1 MCIIPMNFKII
12 SQLSAS
18 LFLCFS
24 MATHA
29 TELDN
34 FLIQKNLIDQ
44 NYKIKDQKNLDDVLI
59 ALSEEDSR
67 VLPLQIDQNTL
78 IEQMNLYHDHIDL
91 QGIITS
97 TDFNQFANNVGKEKI
112 HELLIKGM
120 IENCDLIFENQF
132 QRQNPYYV
140 KMKLVSD
147 YKSYE
152 LKIKNSQCKF

>member
-1 MCIIPMNFKII
+1 
-12 SQLSAS
+12 
-18 LFLCFS
+18 

-29 TELDN
+29 TELDD

-78 IEQMNLYHDHIDL
+78 IEQMNLHHDHIDL

-120 IENCDLIFENQF
+120 LENCDLIFENQF

-147 YKSYE
+147 HKSYE
-152 LKIKNSQCKF
+152 LKIKNNQCKF

>member
-1 MCIIPMNFKII
+1 MRIIPMNFKII
-12 SQLSAS
+12 YQLSAS

-44 NYKIKDQKNLDDVLI
+44 HYKIKDKKNLDDLLT

-67 VLPLQIDQNTL
+67 VLPIQIDQNTL
-78 IEQMNLYHDHIDL
+78 IEKIDLFHDHIDL

-97 TDFNQFANNVGKEKI
+97 ADFNQFANSVGKERI
-112 HELLIKGM
+112 QSLLIKGM
-120 IENCDLIFENQF
+120 IENCDLIFENEF
-132 QRQNPYYV
+132 QRKNPYYV
-140 KMKLVSD
+140 KMKLVSEH
-147 YKSYE
+147 KSYD
-152 LKIKNSQCKF
+152 LKIKNDQCAF

>member
-1 MCIIPMNFKII
+1 MRIIPMNFKII

-29 TELDN
+29 TELDD

-120 IENCDLIFENQF
+120 LENCDLIFENQF

-147 YKSYE
+147 HKSYE
-152 LKIKNSQCKF
+152 LKIKNNQCKF

>member
-1 MCIIPMNFKII
+1 MRIIPMNFKII

-18 LFLCFS
+18 LFLCLS

-34 FLIQKNLIDQ
+34 FLIEKNLIDQ
-44 NYKIKDQKNLDDVLI
+44 NYKIKDQKNLNDVLI

-147 YKSYE
+147 HKSYE
-152 LKIKNSQCKF
+152 LKIKNNQCKF

>member
-29 TELDN
+29 TELDD

-120 IENCDLIFENQF
+120 LENCDLIFENQF

-147 YKSYE
+147 HKSYE
-152 LKIKNSQCKF
+152 LKIKNNQCKF

>member
-1 MCIIPMNFKII
+1 MRIIPMNFKII

-29 TELDN
+29 TELDD

-120 IENCDLIFENQF
+120 LENCDLIFENQF

-147 YKSYE
+147 HKNYE
-152 LKIKNSQCKF
+152 LKIKNNQCKF

>member
-1 MCIIPMNFKII
+1 MNFKII

-29 TELDN
+29 TELDD

-120 IENCDLIFENQF
+120 LENCDLIFENQF

-147 YKSYE
+147 HKSYE
-152 LKIKNSQCKF
+152 LKIKNNQCKF

>member
-1 MCIIPMNFKII
+1 MNFKII
-12 SQLSAS
+12 SQLSTS
-18 LFLCFS
+18 LFLFFS

-29 TELDN
+29 TELDD

-120 IENCDLIFENQF
+120 LENCDLIFENQF

-140 KMKLVSD
+140 KMKLISD
-147 YKSYE
+147 HKSYE
-152 LKIKNSQCKF
+152 LKIKNNQCKF

>member
-1 MCIIPMNFKII
+1 MNFKII

-18 LFLCFS
+18 LFLFFS

-29 TELDN
+29 TELDD

-120 IENCDLIFENQF
+120 LENCDLIFENQF

-147 YKSYE
+147 DKNYE
-152 LKIKNSQCKF
+152 LKIKNNQCKF